1 MIFLQQKHYF
11 KEHFMKKRFLL
22 SLSLA
27 ASLLCAEDNGFF
39 VSAGYQI
46 GEAVQMVKNTG
57 ELKNLNDKYEQLN
70 QYLNQVA
77 SLRQSIK
84 NANNYEL
91 VKQSISNLIS
101 FANNNSQ
108 NKDLSPIYS
117 STQAVL
123 TSILAF
129 WTLYAGNALTFN
141 VEGLT
146 TSTSQNGQGF
156 SNVPLTAKCSQPD
169 SKNCMPIATYQ
180 KMKNLAE
187 SLQKAQGTLCALNEN
202 GCNTANQD
210 QGATISSALNTA
222 KELMDLISATNTN
235 MDWSKI
241 KINGLLVPSE
251 VRGDKNGS
259 TTKYEGKITS
269 NNPVTSYALFQNIYK
284 MLPYLQESL
293 KLSEQNKSKSDGLQG
308 QVTGDNTNP
317 NYDKEIYNFAQNQQ
331 TILSNAKSIFN
342 LFNSIPKDQFE
353 YLQVGYLK
361 IPPLGTTP
369 TKPYRKNVNLNA
381 EIDSIQRNVSYYGN
395 RIDSALS
402 VAKDVYNLKSNQAQ
416 IVAAYNGAKNLSQE
430 ISQLPH
436 NQVNTKDIVTLP
448 YDKNAPAAGQYNYQI
463 NQEQASNLSQAL
475 AAMSN
480 NPFKKVGMISSQ
492 NNNGALNGLG
502 VQVGYKQF
510 FGESKRWGLR
520 YYGFFD
526 YNHGYIK
533 SSFFNSSSDIWT
545 YGGGSDLLVNFINDS
560 VTRKNNKL
568 SVGLFG
574 GIQLAG
580 TTWLNSQYVNLTA
593 LNNPYSAKV
602 NTSNFQFLFNLG
614 LRTNLATAKKEDS
627 EHSAQHGIELGIKI
641 PTINTNYYSF
651 LGAKLEYRRLY
662 SVYLN
667 YVFAY

>member
-1 MIFLQQKHYF
+1 
-11 KEHFMKKRFLL
+11 MKKRFLL
-22 SLSLA
+22 SLSL
-27 ASLLCAEDNGFF
+27 SLAVSSLHAEDNGFF

-46 GEAVQMVKNTG
+46 GEAVQTVKNTG

-77 SLRQSIK
+77 SLKQSIQ
-84 NANNYEL
+84 NANNISL
-91 VKQSISNLIS
+91 VNSSLNDLKS
-101 FANNNSQ
+101 FTENNYNSTTQ
-108 NKDLSPIYS
+108 SPIFNAV
-117 STQAVL
+117 QAVI
-123 TSILAF
+123 TSVLGF
-129 WTLYAGNALTFN
+129 WSLYAGNYLTFFVGNKDTQSPAN
-141 VEGLT
+141 V
-146 TSTSQNGQGF
+146 NGNPPF
-156 SNVPLTAKCSQPD
+156 KTIVSNCSGIE
-169 SKNCMPIATYQ
+169 NCAMDQATYD
-180 KMKNLAE
+180 KMKKLAE
-187 SLQKAQGTLCALNEN
+187 ELQAAQQNSSTKANNLCALS
-202 GCNTANQD
+202 GCATT
-210 QGATISSALNTA
+210 QGQTPSSTVSNALNLA
-222 KELMDLISATNTN
+222 QQLMDLIANTRTA
-235 MDWSKI
+235 MMW
-241 KINGLLVPSE
+241 
-251 VRGDKNGS
+251 KNIVISGVS
-259 TTKYEGKITS
+259 NASGAITS
-269 NNPVTSYALFQNIYK
+269 TNYPTHYAVFNNIKAMIPILQQAVTLSQSNNTLASR
-284 MLPYLQESL
+284 LQA
-293 KLSEQNKSKSDGLQG
+293 QA
-308 QVTGDNTNP
+308 TGSQTNP
-317 NYDKEIYNFAQNQQ
+317 EFAKDIYNLAQNQKQ
-331 TILSNAKSIFN
+331 VISYAQNIFN
-342 LFNSIPKDQFE
+342 LFNSIPADQYK
-353 YLQVGYLK
+353 YLEKAYLK
-361 IPPLGTTP
+361 IPNLGQTP
-369 TKPYRKNVNLNA
+369 TNPYRQVVNLNK
-381 EIDSIQRNVSYYGN
+381 EVQTIQNNVSYYGN
-395 RIDSALS
+395 RLDSALS
-402 VAKDVYNLKSNQAQ
+402 VAKDVYNLKSNQTQ
-416 IVAAYNGAKNLSQE
+416 IVAAYRGAKNLSQE
-430 ISQLPH
+430 ISQLPY

-480 NPFKKVGMISSQ
+480 NPFKNIGMIASQ

>member
-1 MIFLQQKHYF
+1 
-11 KEHFMKKRFLL
+11 MKKTILL
-22 SLSLA
+22 SLSLSLA
-27 ASLLCAEDNGFF
+27 SSLLHAEDNGFF

-77 SLRQSIK
+77 SLRQSIQ
-84 NANNYEL
+84 NANNISL
-91 VKQSISNLIS
+91 VNSSLNDLKS
-101 FANNNSQ
+101 FTENNYNSTTQ
-108 NKDLSPIYS
+108 SPIFNAV
-117 STQAVL
+117 QAVI
-123 TSILAF
+123 TSVLGF
-129 WTLYAGNALTFN
+129 WSLYAGNYLTFFVGN
-141 VEGLT
+141 KDSNQPASVQGNPPF
-146 TSTSQNGQGF
+146 STVIN
-156 SNVPLTAKCSQPD
+156 NCSGIE
-169 SKNCMPIATYQ
+169 NCAMDQTIYN
-180 KMKNLAE
+180 KMKTLAE
-187 SLQKAQGTLCALNEN
+187 NLQAAQTNSATKANNLCALS
-202 GCNTANQD
+202 GCTAT
-210 QGATISSALNTA
+210 QGQNPNSTVSNALNLA
-222 KELMDLISATNTN
+222 QQLMDLIANTKTAMMWKN
-235 MDWSKI
+235 IVISGVSNVSGAINSTGYPTQYAVFNNI
-241 KINGLLVPSE
+241 KAMIPILAQAVTLSQ
-251 VRGDKNGS
+251 
-259 TTKYEGKITS
+259 S
-269 NNPVTSYALFQNIYK
+269 NNSLSSKLQAQATGSQTNPEFAKDIYNLALNQKQVISYAQ
-284 MLPYLQESL
+284 
-293 KLSEQNKSKSDGLQG
+293 D
-308 QVTGDNTNP
+308 
-317 NYDKEIYNFAQNQQ
+317 
-331 TILSNAKSIFN
+331 IFN
-342 LFNSIPKDQFE
+342 LFNSIPAEQYK
-353 YLQVGYLK
+353 YLEKAYLK
-361 IPPLGTTP
+361 IPNAGQTP
-369 TKPYRKNVNLNA
+369 TNPYRQVVNLNQ
-381 EIDSIQRNVSYYGN
+381 EVQTIKNNVSYYGN

-402 VAKDVYNLKSNQAQ
+402 VARDVYNLKSNQTQ

-430 ISQLPH
+430 ISQLPY

-463 NQEQASNLSQAL
+463 NPEQASNLSQAL

-480 NPFKKVGMISSQ
+480 NPFKKIGMIASQ

-545 YGGGSDLLVNFINDS
+545 YGVGSDLLVNFINDS

>member
-1 MIFLQQKHYF
+1 
-11 KEHFMKKRFLL
+11 MKKTILL

-27 ASLLCAEDNGFF
+27 SSLLHAEDNGFF

-57 ELKNLNDKYEQLN
+57 ELKNLNEKYEQLS

-77 SLRQSIK
+77 SLKQSIQ
-84 NANNYEL
+84 NANNIEL
-91 VKQSISNLIS
+91 VNSSLNYLKS
-101 FANNNSQ
+101 FTNNNYNSTTQ
-108 NKDLSPIYS
+108 SPIFNAV
-117 STQAVL
+117 QAVI
-123 TSILAF
+123 TSVLGF
-129 WTLYAGNALTFN
+129 WSLYAGNYFTFLVGSGDKIADVYGN
-141 VEGLT
+141 PPFSTIVSNCSGLE
-146 TSTSQNGQGF
+146 
-156 SNVPLTAKCSQPD
+156 
-169 SKNCMPIATYQ
+169 NCAMDQATYD
-180 KMKNLAE
+180 KMKKLAE
-187 SLQKAQGTLCALNEN
+187 DLQAAQTNSATKANNLCALS
-202 GCNTANQD
+202 GCAATDSTSNPPNSTVSNALETAQ
-210 QGATISSALNTA
+210 
-222 KELMDLISATNTN
+222 KLMDLIANTRTAMMWKNIVISGVSNASGAIDSTGYPTQYAVFNNIKAMIPILQQAVTLSQNNHTLSASLQAQAT
-235 MDWSKI
+235 
-241 KINGLLVPSE
+241 
-251 VRGDKNGS
+251 GS
-259 TTKYEGKITS
+259 
-269 NNPVTSYALFQNIYK
+269 Q
-284 MLPYLQESL
+284 
-293 KLSEQNKSKSDGLQG
+293 
-308 QVTGDNTNP
+308 TNP
-317 NYDKEIYNFAQNQQ
+317 KFAKDIYTFAQNQKQ
-331 TILSNAKSIFN
+331 VISYAQDIFN
-342 LFNSIPKDQFE
+342 LFDSIPKDQYR
-353 YLQVGYLK
+353 YLEKAYLK
-361 IPPLGTTP
+361 IANTGSTP
-369 TKPYRKNVNLNA
+369 TNPYMAVVNLNK
-381 EIDSIQRNVSYYGN
+381 EVQTIQNNVSYYGN
-395 RIDSALS
+395 RVDAALS
-402 VAKDVYNLKSNQAQ
+402 VAKDVYNLKSNQAN
-416 IVAAYNGAKNLSQE
+416 IVTTYNDAKTLSEE
-430 ISQLPH
+430 ISKLPH
-436 NQVNTKDIVTLP
+436 NQVNTKNIVTLP

-463 NQEQASNLSQAL
+463 NPEQQSNLNQAL

-545 YGGGSDLLVNFINDS
+545 YGGGSDLLVNIINDS
-560 VTRKNNKL
+560 ITRKNNKL

-593 LNNPYSAKV
+593 FNNPYSAKV

-614 LRTNLATAKKEDS
+614 LRTNLATARKKDS

-651 LGAKLEYRRLY
+651 LGTKLEYRRLY

>member
-1 MIFLQQKHYF
+1 
-11 KEHFMKKRFLL
+11 MKKRFLL

-46 GEAVQMVKNTG
+46 GEAVQTLKNTG

-70 QYLNQVA
+70 SSLAQVA
-77 SLRQSIK
+77 ALRQSIK

-117 STQAVL
+117 SAQAVL

-156 SNVPLTAKCSQPD
+156 SNVPLTAKCSQPG

-259 TTKYEGKITS
+259 ITKYEGKITS
-269 NNPVTSYALFQNIYK
+269 NNSVTSYALFQNIYK

-317 NYDKEIYNFAQNQQ
+317 DYNKEIYNFAQNQQ

-395 RIDSALS
+395 RLDSALS
-402 VAKDVYNLKSNQAQ
+402 VAKDVYNLKSNQTQ
-416 IVAAYNGAKNLSQE
+416 IVAAYSNAKNLSQE
-430 ISQLPH
+430 ISQLPY

-480 NPFKKVGMISSQ
+480 NPFKNIGMIASQ

>member
-1 MIFLQQKHYF
+1 
-11 KEHFMKKRFLL
+11 MKKRFLL

-70 QYLNQVA
+70 SSLAQVA
-77 SLRQSIK
+77 ALRQSIK

-117 STQAVL
+117 SAQAVL

-156 SNVPLTAKCSQPD
+156 SNVPLTAKCSQQG

-369 TKPYRKNVNLNA
+369 TNPYRKNVNLNA

-402 VAKDVYNLKSNQAQ
+402 VAKDVYNLKSNQAS

-430 ISQLPH
+430 ISQLPY

-463 NQEQASNLSQAL
+463 NQEQASNLNQAL

>member
-1 MIFLQQKHYF
+1 M
-11 KEHFMKKRFLL
+11 
-22 SLSLA
+22 
-27 ASLLCAEDNGFF
+27 
-39 VSAGYQI
+39 SAGYQI

-77 SLRQSIK
+77 SLKQSIQ
-84 NANNYEL
+84 NANNIEL
-91 VKQSISNLIS
+91 VNSSLNYLKS
-101 FANNNSQ
+101 FTNNNYNSTTQ
-108 NKDLSPIYS
+108 SPIFNAV
-117 STQAVL
+117 QAVI
-123 TSILAF
+123 TSVLGF
-129 WTLYAGNALTFN
+129 WSLYAGNYLTFFVGNKDTKQSAN
-141 VEGLT
+141 VAGNPPFET
-146 TSTSQNGQGF
+146 I
-156 SNVPLTAKCSQPD
+156 V
-169 SKNCMPIATYQ
+169 KNCSGIENCAMEQTTYDE
-180 KMKNLAE
+180 MKKLAE
-187 SLQKAQGTLCALNEN
+187 DLQAAQTNSATKGNNLCALS
-202 GCNTANQD
+202 GCAATDSNPPSSTVSNALETAQ
-210 QGATISSALNTA
+210 
-222 KELMDLISATNTN
+222 KLMDLIANTKTAMMWKN
-235 MDWSKI
+235 I
-241 KINGLLVPSE
+241 VINGVSN
-251 VRGDKNGS
+251 VSGG
-259 TTKYEGKITS
+259 GITS
-269 NNPVTSYALFQNIYK
+269 TNYPTHYAVFNNIKAMIPILQQAVTLSQSNHTLSGK
-284 MLPYLQESL
+284 LQA
-293 KLSEQNKSKSDGLQG
+293 QA
-308 QVTGDNTNP
+308 TGSQTNP
-317 NYDKEIYNFAQNQQ
+317 EFAKDIYNLAQNQKQ
-331 TILSNAKSIFN
+331 VISYAQNIFN
-342 LFNSIPKDQFE
+342 LFNSIPADQFK
-353 YLQVGYLK
+353 YLEKAYLK
-361 IPPLGTTP
+361 IPNLGQTP
-369 TKPYRKNVNLNA
+369 TNPYRQVVNLNQ
-381 EIDSIQRNVSYYGN
+381 EIQTIKNNVSYYGN
-395 RIDSALS
+395 RLDSALS
-402 VAKDVYNLKSNQAQ
+402 VAKDVYNLKSNQAE
-416 IVAAYNGAKNLSQE
+416 IVTAYNGAKNLSQE
-430 ISQLPH
+430 ISQLPY

-480 NPFKKVGMISSQ
+480 NPFKNIGMIASQ

-560 VTRKNNKL
+560 ITRKNNKL

-602 NTSNFQFLFNLG
+602 NASNFQFLFNLG
-614 LRTNLATAKKEDS
+614 LRTNLAMKKKEDS

-651 LGAKLEYRRLY
+651 LGAQLQYRRLY

>member
-1 MIFLQQKHYF
+1 
-11 KEHFMKKRFLL
+11 MKKTILL
-22 SLSLA
+22 SLSLSLA
-27 ASLLCAEDNGFF
+27 SSLLHAEDNGFF

-46 GEAVQMVKNTG
+46 GEAVQTIKNTG
-57 ELKNLNDKYEQLN
+57 ELKNLNEKYEQLS

-77 SLRQSIK
+77 SLKQSIQ
-84 NANNYEL
+84 NANNISL
-91 VKQSISNLIS
+91 VNSSLNDLKS
-101 FANNNSQ
+101 FTENNYNSTTQ
-108 NKDLSPIYS
+108 SPIFNAV
-117 STQAVL
+117 QAVI
-123 TSILAF
+123 TSVLGF
-129 WTLYAGNALTFN
+129 WSLYAGNYLTFFVGN
-141 VEGLT
+141 KDT
-146 TSTSQNGQGF
+146 K
-156 SNVPLTAKCSQPD
+156 SNVQGNPPFKTVIDNCSGLE
-169 SKNCMPIATYQ
+169 NCAMDQTIYN
-180 KMKNLAE
+180 KMKELAE
-187 SLQKAQGTLCALNEN
+187 KLQAAQQNSTTKANNLCALS
-202 GCNTANQD
+202 GCAAT
-210 QGATISSALNTA
+210 QGQNPNSTVSNALNLA
-222 KELMDLISATNTN
+222 QRLMDLIANTKTA
-235 MDWSKI
+235 MMW
-241 KINGLLVPSE
+241 
-251 VRGDKNGS
+251 KNIVISGVS
-259 TTKYEGKITS
+259 NTSGAITS
-269 NNPVTSYALFQNIYK
+269 TNYPTHYAVFNNIKAMIPILQQAVTLSQSNNSLSGKLQAQATGSQTNPEFAKDIYNLALNQKQVISYAK
-284 MLPYLQESL
+284 
-293 KLSEQNKSKSDGLQG
+293 D
-308 QVTGDNTNP
+308 
-317 NYDKEIYNFAQNQQ
+317 
-331 TILSNAKSIFN
+331 IFN
-342 LFNSIPKDQFE
+342 LFNSIPAEQYK
-353 YLQVGYLK
+353 YLEKAYLK
-361 IPPLGTTP
+361 IPNAGQTP
-369 TKPYRKNVNLNA
+369 TNPYRQVVNLNQ
-381 EIDSIQRNVSYYGN
+381 EVQTIQNNVSYYGN
-395 RIDSALS
+395 RLDSALS
-402 VAKDVYNLKSNQAQ
+402 VARDVYNLKSNQKE

-430 ISQLPH
+430 LSQLPY

-480 NPFKKVGMISSQ
+480 NPFKKIGMISSQ
-492 NNNGALNGLG
+492 SNNGALNGLG

-533 SSFFNSSSDIWT
+533 SSFSNSSFNSSSDIWT
-545 YGGGSDLLVNFINDS
+545 YGAGSDLLVNFINDS

-651 LGAKLEYRRLY
+651 LGTKLEYRRLY

>member
-1 MIFLQQKHYF
+1 
-11 KEHFMKKRFLL
+11 MKKRFLL
-22 SLSLA
+22 SLSLV
-27 ASLLCAEDNGFF
+27 ASLLRAEDNGFF

-46 GEAVQMVKNTG
+46 GEAVQTVKNTG

-70 QYLNQVA
+70 SYLNQVA
-77 SLRQSIK
+77 SLKQSIQ
-84 NANNYEL
+84 NANNIEL
-91 VKQSISNLIS
+91 VNSSLNYLKS
-101 FANNNSQ
+101 FTNNNYNSTTQ
-108 NKDLSPIYS
+108 SPIFNAV
-117 STQAVL
+117 QAVI
-123 TSILAF
+123 TSVLGF
-129 WTLYAGNALTFN
+129 WSLYAGNYLTFFVGN
-141 VEGLT
+141 KDTKQPASV
-146 TSTSQNGQGF
+146 QGNPPF
-156 SNVPLTAKCSQPD
+156 ETIV
-169 SKNCMPIATYQ
+169 KNCSGIENCAMDQTTYDN
-180 KMKNLAE
+180 MKALAE
-187 SLQKAQGTLCALNEN
+187 ALQAAQQNSSTKANNLCALS
-202 GCNTANQD
+202 GCVAT
-210 QGATISSALNTA
+210 QGQNPSSTVSNALNLA
-222 KELMDLISATNTN
+222 QQLMDLIANTRTA
-235 MDWSKI
+235 MMW
-241 KINGLLVPSE
+241 
-251 VRGDKNGS
+251 KNIVISGVS
-259 TTKYEGKITS
+259 NASGAITS
-269 NNPVTSYALFQNIYK
+269 TNYPTHYAVFNNIKAMIPILQQAVTLSQSNHSLSSN
-284 MLPYLQESL
+284 LQA
-293 KLSEQNKSKSDGLQG
+293 QA
-308 QVTGDNTNP
+308 TGSQTNP
-317 NYDKEIYNFAQNQQ
+317 NFAKDIYNLALNQKQ
-331 TILSNAKSIFN
+331 IISYAKDIFN
-342 LFNSIPKDQFE
+342 LFNSIPADQYR
-353 YLQVGYLK
+353 YLEKAYLK
-361 IPPLGTTP
+361 IPNAGQTP
-369 TKPYRKNVNLNA
+369 TNPYRQVVNLNQ
-381 EIDSIQRNVSYYGN
+381 EVQTIQNNVSYYGN
-395 RIDSALS
+395 RLDSALS
-402 VAKDVYNLKSNQAQ
+402 VAKDVYNLKSNQEQ
-416 IVAAYNGAKNLSQE
+416 IVATYSNAKNLSQE
-430 ISQLPH
+430 ISQLPY
-436 NQVNTKDIVTLP
+436 NQVNTKDIVTLS

-480 NPFKKVGMISSQ
+480 NPFKKIGMISSQ

-568 SVGLFG
+568 SMGLFG

-614 LRTNLATAKKEDS
+614 LRTNLATAKKEKDS

>member
-1 MIFLQQKHYF
+1 
-11 KEHFMKKRFLL
+11 MKKRFLL
-22 SLSLA
+22 SLSL
-27 ASLLCAEDNGFF
+27 SLAVSSLHAEDNGFF

-57 ELKNLNDKYEQLN
+57 ELKNLNEKYEQLN

-77 SLRQSIK
+77 SLKQSIQ
-84 NANNYEL
+84 NANNIEL
-91 VKQSISNLIS
+91 VNSSLNDLKS
-101 FANNNSQ
+101 FTNNNYNSTTQ
-108 NKDLSPIYS
+108 SPIFNAV
-117 STQAVL
+117 QAVI
-123 TSILAF
+123 TSVLGF
-129 WTLYAGNALTFN
+129 WSLYAGNYLTFFVGNKDTEKPAN
-141 VEGLT
+141 VNGNPPFKTVITNCSGIENCAMDQT
-146 TSTSQNGQGF
+146 TY
-156 SNVPLTAKCSQPD
+156 D
-169 SKNCMPIATYQ
+169 E
-180 KMKNLAE
+180 MKSLAE
-187 SLQKAQGTLCALNEN
+187 SLQAAQQNSTTKANNLCALS
-202 GCNTANQD
+202 GCAATDSASNTPNS
-210 QGATISSALNTA
+210 TVSNALNLA
-222 KELMDLISATNTN
+222 QQLMDLIANTKTAMMWKN
-235 MDWSKI
+235 I
-241 KINGLLVPSE
+241 VINGVSN
-251 VRGDKNGS
+251 KSGS
-259 TTKYEGKITS
+259 GAINSTGYPTQYAVFNNIKAMIPILQQAVTLSQS
-269 NNPVTSYALFQNIYK
+269 NNSLSSKLQAQATGSQTNPEFAKDIYNLALNQKQVISYAK
-284 MLPYLQESL
+284 
-293 KLSEQNKSKSDGLQG
+293 D
-308 QVTGDNTNP
+308 
-317 NYDKEIYNFAQNQQ
+317 
-331 TILSNAKSIFN
+331 IFN
-342 LFNSIPKDQFE
+342 LFNSIPADQYK
-353 YLQVGYLK
+353 YLEKAYLK
-361 IPPLGTTP
+361 IPNLGQTP
-369 TKPYRKNVNLNA
+369 TNPYRQEVNLNK
-381 EIDSIQRNVSYYGN
+381 EVQTIQNNVSYYGN
-395 RIDSALS
+395 RLDLALS
-402 VAKDVYNLKSNQAQ
+402 VAKDVYNLKSNQTQ
-416 IVAAYNGAKNLSQE
+416 IVAAYNGAKNLSEE
-430 ISQLPH
+430 ISQLPY

-480 NPFKKVGMISSQ
+480 NPFKNIGMIASQ
-492 NNNGALNGLG
+492 SNNGALNGLG

-560 VTRKNNKL
+560 VTKKNNKL

>member
-1 MIFLQQKHYF
+1 
-11 KEHFMKKRFLL
+11 MKKRFLL
-22 SLSLA
+22 SLSLT

-77 SLRQSIK
+77 SLRQSIQ
-84 NANNYEL
+84 NANNISL
-91 VKQSISNLIS
+91 VNSSLNDLKS
-101 FANNNSQ
+101 FTENNYNSTTQ
-108 NKDLSPIYS
+108 SPIFNAV
-117 STQAVL
+117 QAVI
-123 TSILAF
+123 TSVLGF
-129 WTLYAGNALTFN
+129 WSLYAGNYLTFFVVN
-141 VEGLT
+141 KDTRRPASVQGNPPFLT
-146 TSTSQNGQGF
+146 VT
-156 SNVPLTAKCSQPD
+156 
-169 SKNCMPIATYQ
+169 KNCSGIENCAMEQTTYD
-180 KMKNLAE
+180 KMKKLAE
-187 SLQKAQGTLCALNEN
+187 DLQAAQQNSTTKANNLCALS
-202 GCNTANQD
+202 GCATT
-210 QGATISSALNTA
+210 QGQNPPNSTVSNALKLA
-222 KELMDLISATNTN
+222 QSIMDLIANTRTA
-235 MDWSKI
+235 MMW
-241 KINGLLVPSE
+241 
-251 VRGDKNGS
+251 KNIVISGVS
-259 TTKYEGKITS
+259 NASGAITS
-269 NNPVTSYALFQNIYK
+269 TNYPTHYAVFNNIKAMIPILQQAVTLSQNNNTLSSK
-284 MLPYLQESL
+284 LQA
-293 KLSEQNKSKSDGLQG
+293 QA
-308 QVTGDNTNP
+308 TGSQTNP
-317 NYDKEIYNFAQNQQ
+317 NFAKDIYNLALNQKQVLSYAQN
-331 TILSNAKSIFN
+331 IFN
-342 LFNSIPKDQFE
+342 LFNSIPADQYK
-353 YLQVGYLK
+353 YLEKAYLK
-361 IPPLGTTP
+361 IPNAGQTP
-369 TKPYRKNVNLNA
+369 TNPYRQVVNLNK
-381 EIDSIQRNVSYYGN
+381 EVQTIQNNVSYYGN
-395 RIDSALS
+395 RLDSALS
-402 VAKDVYNLKSNQAQ
+402 VAKDVYNLKSNQEQ
-416 IVAAYNGAKNLSQE
+416 IVAAYSGAKNLSQE
-430 ISQLPH
+430 ISQLPY
-436 NQVNTKDIVTLP
+436 NQVNTKDIVTLS

-480 NPFKKVGMISSQ
+480 NPFKNIGMIASQ
-492 NNNGALNGLG
+492 SNNGALNGLG

>member
-1 MIFLQQKHYF
+1 
-11 KEHFMKKRFLL
+11 MKKRFLL
-22 SLSLA
+22 SLSLSLA
-27 ASLLCAEDNGFF
+27 SSLLHAEDNGFF
-39 VSAGYQI
+39 VGAGYQI

-57 ELKNLNDKYEQLN
+57 ELKNLNDKYEQLS

-77 SLRQSIK
+77 SLKQSIQ
-84 NANNYEL
+84 NANNIEL
-91 VKQSISNLIS
+91 VNSSLNDLKS
-101 FANNNSQ
+101 FTNNNYNSTTQ
-108 NKDLSPIYS
+108 SPIFNAV
-117 STQAVL
+117 QAVI
-123 TSILAF
+123 TSVLGF
-129 WTLYAGNALTFN
+129 WSLYAGNYLTFFVGSGKHAASVQGN
-141 VEGLT
+141 PPFLT
-146 TSTSQNGQGF
+146 IIEN
-156 SNVPLTAKCSQPD
+156 CSGIEHCAM
-169 SKNCMPIATYQ
+169 NETTYNE
-180 KMKNLAE
+180 MKTLAE
-187 SLQKAQGTLCALNEN
+187 NLQKAQQNAATKGNNLCALS
-202 GCNTANQD
+202 GCATT
-210 QGATISSALNTA
+210 QGQNPPNSTVSSALETA
-222 KELMDLISATNTN
+222 QKLMDLIASTKTA
-235 MDWSKI
+235 MMW
-241 KINGLLVPSE
+241 
-251 VRGDKNGS
+251 KNIVIAGVS
-259 TTKYEGKITS
+259 NAPGAITS
-269 NNPVTSYALFQNIYK
+269 TNYPTQYAVFNNIKAMIPILQQAVTLSQNNHT
-284 MLPYLQESL
+284 LSTSLQA
-293 KLSEQNKSKSDGLQG
+293 QA
-308 QVTGDNTNP
+308 TGTQTNP
-317 NYDKEIYNFAQNQQ
+317 NFAKDIYAFAQNQKQ
-331 TILSNAKSIFN
+331 IISYAQDIFN
-342 LFNSIPKDQFE
+342 LFSSIPKDQYN
-353 YLQVGYLK
+353 YLEKAYLK
-361 IPPLGTTP
+361 IPNAGQTP
-369 TKPYRKNVNLNA
+369 TNPYRQEVNLNQ
-381 EIDSIQRNVSYYGN
+381 EIQTIQNNVSYYGN

-402 VAKDVYNLKSNQAQ
+402 VARDVYNLKSNEAE
-416 IVAAYNGAKNLSQE
+416 IVTAYSSANNLSQE
-430 ISQLPH
+430 ISKLPY

-463 NQEQASNLSQAL
+463 NPEQQSNLSQAL

-533 SSFFNSSSDIWT
+533 SSFFNSSSDVWT

-560 VTRKNNKL
+560 ITRKNNKL

-593 LNNPYSAKV
+593 FNNPYSAKV

-614 LRTNLATAKKEDS
+614 LRTNLATAKKKDS

-651 LGAKLEYRRLY
+651 LGTKLEYRRLY

>member
-1 MIFLQQKHYF
+1 
-11 KEHFMKKRFLL
+11 MKKRFLL
-22 SLSLA
+22 SLPLV
-27 ASLLCAEDNGFF
+27 ASLLFAEDNGFF
-39 VSAGYQI
+39 MSAGYQI

-57 ELKNLNDKYEQLN
+57 ELKNLNEKYEQLN
-70 QYLNQVA
+70 SSLAQVA
-77 SLRQSIK
+77 ALRQSIE

-202 GCNTANQD
+202 GCNIANQD

-235 MDWSKI
+235 MDWSRI

-361 IPPLGTTP
+361 IPPLGTIP

-395 RIDSALS
+395 RLDSALS

-430 ISQLPH
+430 ISQLPY

-480 NPFKKVGMISSQ
+480 NPFKNIGMIASQ

-510 FGESKRWGLR
+510 FGESRRWGLR

>member
-1 MIFLQQKHYF
+1 
-11 KEHFMKKRFLL
+11 MKKRFLL

-77 SLRQSIK
+77 SLRQSIQ
-84 NANNYEL
+84 NANNISL
-91 VKQSISNLIS
+91 VNSSLNDLKS
-101 FANNNSQ
+101 FTENNYNSTTQ
-108 NKDLSPIYS
+108 SPIFNAV
-117 STQAVL
+117 QAVI
-123 TSILAF
+123 TSVLGF
-129 WTLYAGNALTFN
+129 WSLYAGNYLTFFVGN
-141 VEGLT
+141 KDTKQAASVAGNPPFQTIIENCSGIENCAMEQT
-146 TSTSQNGQGF
+146 TY
-156 SNVPLTAKCSQPD
+156 D
-169 SKNCMPIATYQ
+169 
-180 KMKNLAE
+180 KMKELAE
-187 SLQKAQGTLCALNEN
+187 RLQAAQQNSTTKANNLCALS
-202 GCNTANQD
+202 GCATT
-210 QGATISSALNTA
+210 QGQTPSSTVSNALSLA
-222 KELMDLISATNTN
+222 QQLMDLIANTKTA
-235 MDWSKI
+235 MMW
-241 KINGLLVPSE
+241 
-251 VRGDKNGS
+251 KNIVISGVS
-259 TTKYEGKITS
+259 NASGAITS
-269 NNPVTSYALFQNIYK
+269 TNYPTHYAVFNNIKAMIPILQQAVTLSQNNNSLSSKLQAQATGSQTNPEFAKDIYNLALNQKQVISYAQN
-284 MLPYLQESL
+284 
-293 KLSEQNKSKSDGLQG
+293 
-308 QVTGDNTNP
+308 
-317 NYDKEIYNFAQNQQ
+317 
-331 TILSNAKSIFN
+331 IFN
-342 LFNSIPKDQFE
+342 LFNSIPADQYK
-353 YLQVGYLK
+353 YLEKAYLK
-361 IPPLGTTP
+361 IPNVGQTP
-369 TKPYRKNVNLNA
+369 TNPYRQEVNLNK
-381 EIDSIQRNVSYYGN
+381 EIQTIQNNVSYYGN
-395 RIDSALS
+395 RVDSALS

-430 ISQLPH
+430 ISQLPY

-463 NQEQASNLSQAL
+463 NQEQASNLSLAL

-480 NPFKKVGMISSQ
+480 NPFKNIGMISSQ
-492 NNNGALNGLG
+492 SNNGALNGLG

-614 LRTNLATAKKEDS
+614 LRTNLAMKKKEDS